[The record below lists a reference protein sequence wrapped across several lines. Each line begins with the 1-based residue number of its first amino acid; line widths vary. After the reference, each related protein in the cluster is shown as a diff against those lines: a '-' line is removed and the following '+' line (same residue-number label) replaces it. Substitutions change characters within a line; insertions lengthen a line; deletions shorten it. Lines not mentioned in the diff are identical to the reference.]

1 MTQIVVKPTLMKQIV
16 CRLICAGFL
25 LGQVPAW
32 SQQPAAPAPAKPS
45 AGAPDAPAA
54 QEPKPGAGD
63 TKPASDAKPAG
74 DAPKPGEV
82 KADTPVAA
90 AVDPSSYV
98 IGAEDVVSISVW
110 REPELSRLYVVR
122 PDGKLSMPLGGD
134 IEAAGVTPAVLKER
148 VITALSE
155 FMNKPEV
162 MVEIRQVNSKR
173 YFISGEVGRA
183 GPYPLVTPVTMLEAL
198 SLAGG
203 LRDFANKK
211 KIVIMRGDERIKFNY
226 AEVVKGKKMEQ
237 NIQLKPGDHIIVP

>member
-1 MTQIVVKPTLMKQIV
+1 MKRTVVKQIV
-16 CRLICAGFL
+16 MKTIIPQLICTVWLLCPAGSW
-25 LGQVPAW
+25 G
-32 SQQPAAPAPAKPS
+32 QQPPLANPAKPV
-45 AGAPDAPAA
+45 GAAETSQP
-54 QEPKPGAGD
+54 QEPKPLAGE
-63 TKPASDAKPAG
+63 AKPTG

-82 KADTPVAA
+82 KAETSVAA
-90 AVDPSSYV
+90 AVDPRSYV

-122 PDGKLSMPLGGD
+122 PDGKLSMALGGD
-134 IEAAGVTPAVLKER
+134 IEAVGVTPEVLKER
-148 VITALSE
+148 VIAALSE

-173 YFISGEVGRA
+173 YYISGEVGRA

-203 LRDFANKK
+203 LKDFANKK

-226 AEVVKGKKMEQ
+226 AEVLKGKKMEQ

>member
-1 MTQIVVKPTLMKQIV
+1 MKQFV
-16 CRLICAGFL
+16 SRLICAGLWLCPL
-25 LGQVPAW
+25 LAW
-32 SQQPAAPAPAKPS
+32 SQQPPAPAPAKPA
-45 AGAPDAPAA
+45 AGAPEVPAA
-54 QEPKPGAGD
+54 QEPKPGPGE
-63 TKPASDAKPAG
+63 TKPTG

-82 KADTPVAA
+82 KADTTVAA

-134 IEAAGVTPAVLKER
+134 IVAAGVTPAVLNER
-148 VITALSE
+148 VIAALSE
-155 FMNKPEV
+155 FMTKPEV

-173 YFISGEVGRA
+173 YYISGEVGRA

-226 AEVVKGKKMEQ
+226 AEVIKGKKMEQ

>member
-1 MTQIVVKPTLMKQIV
+1 MKRTVVKQIV
-16 CRLICAGFL
+16 MKTIVPQLICAVGL
-25 LGQVPAW
+25 LYPAGSW
-32 SQQPAAPAPAKPS
+32 GQQPPSANPAKP
-45 AGAPDAPAA
+45 AGAAEATQP
-54 QEPKPGAGD
+54 QEPKPLAGE
-63 TKPASDAKPAG
+63 AKPTG

-82 KADTPVAA
+82 KAETSVAA
-90 AVDPSSYV
+90 AVDPRSYV

-122 PDGKLSMPLGGD
+122 PDGKLSMALGGD
-134 IEAAGVTPAVLKER
+134 IEAAGVTPEVLKER
-148 VITALSE
+148 VIAALSE

-173 YFISGEVGRA
+173 YYISGEVGRA

-203 LRDFANKK
+203 LKDFANRK

-226 AEVVKGKKMEQ
+226 AEVLKGKKMEQ

>member
-1 MTQIVVKPTLMKQIV
+1 MKRFLKQQTVMKHTISQ
-16 CRLICAGFL
+16 LICVACLVCPGL
-25 LGQVPAW
+25 MCPALPG
-32 SQQPAAPAPAKPS
+32 QQPPAAGQAKP
-45 AGAPDAPAA
+45 ANPAEA
-54 QEPKPGAGD
+54 SPTQEPKPGVGE
-63 TKPASDAKPAG
+63 TKPAG

-90 AVDPSSYV
+90 AVDPRSYV

-122 PDGKLSMPLGGD
+122 PDGKLSMALGGD
-134 IEAAGVTPAVLKER
+134 IEAAGVTPEVLKER

-173 YFISGEVGRA
+173 YYVSGEVGRA
-183 GPYPLVTPVTMLEAL
+183 GPYPLVTPVTILEAI

-211 KIVIMRGDERIKFNY
+211 KIVIMRGEERIKFNY
-226 AEVVKGKKMEQ
+226 AEVIKGKKMEQ
-237 NIQLKPGDHIIVP
+237 NIPLKPGDHIIVP